1 MDEIRFIRKEE
12 VGNAYV
18 PSHCGL
24 EIVDFLCSMISGE
37 TRLEEY
43 KKDNEGLKGLEKGQ
57 FLNIKFED
65 GETIEFYDTVMNK
78 LLYRTINFLN
88 Y

>member
-1 MDEIRFIRKEE
+1 MQ
-12 VGNAYV
+12 
-18 PSHCGL
+18 
-24 EIVDFLCSMISGE
+24 
-37 TRLEEY
+37 
-43 KKDNEGLKGLEKGQ
+43 GLKGLEKGQ